1 LFRVFPKLGNAY
13 KISGTLSQSWET
25 HEKSQARFPK
35 VGKRMKNLGHVFPKL
50 GNAYKISGTFSQS
63 WEIHEKSQARFPKVG
78 KRI

>member
-1 LFRVFPKLGNAY
+1 MSR
-13 KISGTLSQSWET
+13 ET
-25 HEKSQARFPK
+25 RIKSQARFPK

-63 WEIHEKSQARFPKVG
+63 RETHIKSQARFPKVG